1 MKVST
6 GQLARRY
13 ATALYE
19 SAVEAKQIDVLA
31 NEAGALLS
39 LLTPEIEIFFASPAR
54 NATEKQNLIE
64 TLIEK
69 MKLSSVTGRT
79 LVLMAQNNRL
89 PHLRLVLK
97 KVMEKIDSHK
107 NVVRGQIKSASALS
121 AKEIAD
127 LEESLSKAQGRT
139 VVFECETDPELRA
152 GMVVKIGT
160 SQIDA
165 SLKTRLSNLKES
177 LSQGV

>member
-31 NEAGALLS
+31 NEAVALLG
-39 LLTPEIEIFFASPAR
+39 LLTPEVEMFFASPAR
-54 NATEKQNLIE
+54 NATEKQNLVE

-69 MKLSSVTGRT
+69 MKLSPITGRT

-89 PHLRLVLK
+89 SHLRLVMK
-97 KVMEKIDSHK
+97 KVMEKIDAHK
-107 NVVRGQIKSASALS
+107 NIVKGQIRSASAMS
-121 AKEIAD
+121 AQEIAD
-127 LEESLSKAQGRT
+127 LEKSLSQAQGRT

>member
-19 SAVEAKQIDVLA
+19 SAVEAKQIDTLVG
-31 NEAGALLS
+31 EATALLGV
-39 LLTPEIEIFFASPAR
+39 LNAQLEAFFASPAR
-54 NATEKQNLIE
+54 SATEKQSLVD
-64 TLIEK
+64 TLVEK
-69 MKLSSVTGRT
+69 MKLSPMTSRT
-79 LVLMAQNNRL
+79 LNLMTENNRL
-89 PHLRLVLK
+89 PHIKLVMQ
-97 KVMEKIDSHK
+97 KVLEKIDAHK
-107 NVVRGQIKSASALS
+107 NIVRGQIRSATAMSAQ
-121 AKEIAD
+121 EIAD
-127 LEESLSKAQGRT
+127 LEKTMSQAQGRT

>member
-1 MKVST
+1 
-6 GQLARRY
+6 
-13 ATALYE
+13 
-19 SAVEAKQIDVLA
+19 
-31 NEAGALLS
+31 
-39 LLTPEIEIFFASPAR
+39 
-54 NATEKQNLIE
+54 
-64 TLIEK
+64 
-69 MKLSSVTGRT
+69 RT

-89 PHLRLVLK
+89 SHLRLVMK
-97 KVMEKIDSHK
+97 KVMEKIDAHK
-107 NVVRGQIKSASALS
+107 NIVKGQIRSASAMS
-121 AKEIAD
+121 AQEIAD
-127 LEESLSKAQGRT
+127 LEKSLSQAQGRT